1 MQTIDA
7 RKQENAGN
15 ITGVTANPGDLLVLF
30 GLFGEFKCLV
40 FTWLTKLTSAV
51 ATRHPKRLIRGRL
64 KTPADHSTGG
74 LLSTRI
80 TPQQIQQMLL
90 HAATLQYMSCKC
102 HEITK

>member
-15 ITGVTANPGDLLVLF
+15 ITGVTANPGDWLV
-30 GLFGEFKCLV
+30 LFGEFKCLV

-51 ATRHPKRLIRGRL
+51 TTRHPKRLIRGRL

-80 TPQQIQQMLL
+80 TPHQIQQMLL